1 MQRVPPHRVP
11 RFAQSIP
18 ICRRDQGVDDAQVA
32 APDGVHEGNGA
43 ARVLGVNHLVHSGRD
58 AEDELDNRSFAVQ
71 SGRVERSAAVVT
83 SARIIVRYLEKIIN
97 SPRNTPD
104 VVYRVAICP

>member
-1 MQRVPPHRVP
+1 MRRYMQRVPPHRVP
-11 RFAQSIP
+11 RFVQRVP
-18 ICRRDQGVDDAQVA
+18 ICRDQGVDDAQVA

-83 SARIIVRYLEKIIN
+83 SARIIVLYLSIN
-97 SPRNTPD
+97 STRIH
-104 VVYRVAICP
+104 RMSFIG